1 MNKKIKIAIIIVF
14 ILIVCFAIFY
24 VNDYYPADKIAIDS
38 LNANDNVSVVKT
50 SNGLLLD
57 GPGNDTALI
66 FYPGAKIEY
75 TAYAPMFN
83 DLSEK
88 GIDCYLVEMPFN
100 LAILGQNSADEII
113 DSGNYSHYFVSGHSL
128 GGAMAASYVNSTNK
142 TDGLILFAS
151 YSTCKIEKPVL
162 SIYGS
167 EDKVLNNEKYLE
179 YKTNLPG
186 DFSEVIIDGGCHA
199 YFGMYGQQ
207 EGDGI
212 PTVSNEEQI
221 RITTYEIIKMIGEK
235 HVSGIT
241 EEK

>member
-1 MNKKIKIAIIIVF
+1 MMNKKIIIAIIAIV
-14 ILIVCFAIFY
+14 ILAIFAYGIYY
-24 VNDYYPADKIAIDS
+24 VNDYYHADKDVENYLS
-38 LNANDNVSVVKT
+38 GTDDVKVIQT

-75 TAYAPMFN
+75 TAYAPMFK

-100 LAILGQNSADEII
+100 LALLGQNSADEII
-113 DSGNYSHYFVSGHSL
+113 DSGNYSHYFISGHSL

-167 EDKVLNNEKYLE
+167 EDKVLNKEKYLDSINFIE
-179 YKTNLPG
+179 DNLTEIEIKG
-186 DFSEVIIDGGCHA
+186 ANHA
-199 YFGMYGQQ
+199 QFAYYGNQS
-207 EGDGI
+207 GDGVAKI
-212 PTVSNEEQI
+212 SASSQQKQSASAIIEFI
-221 RITTYEIIKMIGEK
+221 RDI
-235 HVSGIT
+235 V
-241 EEK
+241 